1 EVKIMSE
8 SGEEKNIA
16 YASET
21 KKIWVTLTAKYADI
35 LNILADE
42 TPDKKRSNR
51 KSVLIEKMVD
61 EFLEVHEKELKDDG
75 KWNKI
80 ISVRKKAANS
90 LDKSIEEKI
99 EIVDI
104 YIKNYPDKYV
114 KIINIWEDVKAVKDI
129 DSIDK
134 IYHKIRETQ
143 KEISLQLDNL
153 LEEL

>member
-1 EVKIMSE
+1 MSE

-61 EFLEVHEKELKDDG
+61 EFLEDHEKELKDDG

-80 ISVRKKAANS
+80 ISVRKRAANS
-90 LDKSIEEKI
+90 LEKSIEEKI

-104 YIKNYPDKYV
+104 YFKNYPEKYE
-114 KIINIWEDVKAVKDI
+114 KIKNIWKDVKAVKDI
-129 DSIDK
+129 DNIDK
-134 IYHKIRETQ
+134 IYIKMRESQQKIS
-143 KEISLQLDNL
+143 KQLDNL
-153 LEEL
+153 LEDL

>member
-1 EVKIMSE
+1 MSE
-8 SGEEKNIA
+8 SGGERNDA

-61 EFLEVHEKELKDDG
+61 EFLEDHEKELKDDG

-80 ISVRKKAANS
+80 ISVRKRAANS
-90 LDKSIEEKI
+90 LEKSIEEKI

-104 YIKNYPDKYV
+104 YFKNYPEKYE
-114 KIINIWEDVKAVKDI
+114 KIKNIWKDVKAVKDI
-129 DSIDK
+129 DNIDK
-134 IYHKIRETQ
+134 IYIKMRESQQKIS
-143 KEISLQLDNL
+143 KQLDNL
-153 LEEL
+153 LEDL